1 VDAIVF
7 TGGLGENDTAVRG
20 AIVERIQ
27 SAMGIDFNAELNAIS
42 RGKDLCLSKAGS
54 KTQVWIVPTNE
65 ELVIAQ
71 DTVRLLGL

>member
-1 VDAIVF
+1 
-7 TGGLGENDTAVRG
+7 
-20 AIVERIQ
+20 VERIQ
-27 SAMGIDFNAELNAIS
+27 TALGIDFDLELNNKS